1 MRSFGLWISL
11 CSCAAAARMQIVVT
25 GAFLNTGAQAAIEMR
40 RPYLFL
46 VWDRPDWPNP
56 PVSTASLHPLH
67 VHDSAVA
74 IISVHPSKGPGRCGY
89 AATSLSP
96 PPLLLLPPPSAI
108 IFCCA
113 KCNQLVSFLP
123 SEPPEQGTRGSW
135 SARAGVMKKEAPLG
149 H

>member
-1 MRSFGLWISL
+1 MRSFGFWISL

-96 PPLLLLPPPSAI
+96 PPPSSSSLPRPPLSFAVPSAI
-108 IFCCA
+108 SSSHSSPA
-113 KCNQLVSFLP
+113 SRLNK
-123 SEPPEQGTRGSW
+123 EHAE
-135 SARAGVMKKEAPLG
+135 AGRPGPA
-149 H
+149 